1 MTIRNAAALSLLSQ
15 SIMGKDEKNKKWGKK
30 KKAKQLL
37 YDWINKPTLLWVKKR
52 QLRRN
57 MREPVKLGVMGKM
70 YNLSCRQEL
79 GGSK

>member
-1 MTIRNAAALSLLSQ
+1 M
-15 SIMGKDEKNKKWGKK
+15 KKIKSGEKK